1 MLVSAK
7 KENKTGK
14 LDQDFWGRDFL
25 LLSKMVLKGHA
36 VQVTTKERQE
46 GEGVSSEVVKGN
58 SIAGS
63 GNSLC
68 KGSGALTLSPVPCP
82 LTHQYFSLKQHF
94 QTGSVFVC

>member
-14 LDQDFWGRDFL
+14 WDQEFRGRNFL

-46 GEGVSSEVVKGN
+46 GEGVGSEVVRGN

-68 KGSGALTLSPVPCP
+68 EGSGALPSRQSHVP
-82 LTHQYFSLKQHF
+82 
-94 QTGSVFVC
+94 